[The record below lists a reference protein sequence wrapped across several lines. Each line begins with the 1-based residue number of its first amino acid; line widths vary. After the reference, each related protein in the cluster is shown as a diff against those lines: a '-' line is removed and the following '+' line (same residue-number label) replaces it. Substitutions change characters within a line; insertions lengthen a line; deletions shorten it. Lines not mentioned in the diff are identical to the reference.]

1 MGYLCT
7 CARADRASVS
17 QERLGRLGSNLVC
30 GLGVTKYLLSTSHG
44 WGGASLHVR
53 TCTPPPSPYV
63 RIRLTNL
70 AKIWCVARD
79 PIVKRFTKVGGGVT
93 AHSHVRVQ
101 FRYLGNH
108 SALTLKP
115 HQKQTYIFRARSY
128 IAIQGVLLVNRM
140 NNVFMCIPV
149 SSYARLW

>member
-53 TCTPPPSPYV
+53 TCIPPPPHLRMSGSDSP
-63 RIRLTNL
+63 IL
-70 AKIWCVARD
+70 
-79 PIVKRFTKVGGGVT
+79 
-93 AHSHVRVQ
+93 
-101 FRYLGNH
+101 
-108 SALTLKP
+108 LK
-115 HQKQTYIFRARSY
+115 FD
-128 IAIQGVLLVNRM
+128 V
-140 NNVFMCIPV
+140 
-149 SSYARLW
+149 